1 MEDDMRKS
9 IVVVSA
15 VTLLGL
21 LPGVGSAQDKPAA
34 PSLYDRLGGLHPVS
48 AVVDAFIDRV
58 YANATLNA
66 NPAIGNAR
74 SAVRKPGL
82 KVHVAT
88 LVCQVTGGPCKY
100 VGKGMKESH
109 STLHISPKEWDAAL
123 VDFRASLDRF
133 KVPAAEQG
141 ELIAH
146 RREHQA
152 RHRRGERREGQVS
165 LWQCPGPRSRVR
177 APANAA

>member
-1 MEDDMRKS
+1 MENEMKKS
-9 IVVVSA
+9 IVVVFA

-21 LPGVGSAQDKPAA
+21 AAVKLCFPAVGWAQDKPAA
-34 PSLYDRLGGLHPVS
+34 PSLYDRLGGLYPVS
-48 AVVDAFIDRV
+48 AVVDDFIDRV

-74 SAVRKPGL
+74 NALRKPGL

-109 STLHISPKEWDAAL
+109 STFHITPKEWDAAL

-133 KVPAAEQG
+133 KVPAAEQH
-141 ELIAH
+141 ELVAIV
-146 RREHQA
+146 ESTKPDIVV
-152 RHRRGERREGQVS
+152 GS
-165 LWQCPGPRSRVR
+165 
-177 APANAA
+177 AAKTK